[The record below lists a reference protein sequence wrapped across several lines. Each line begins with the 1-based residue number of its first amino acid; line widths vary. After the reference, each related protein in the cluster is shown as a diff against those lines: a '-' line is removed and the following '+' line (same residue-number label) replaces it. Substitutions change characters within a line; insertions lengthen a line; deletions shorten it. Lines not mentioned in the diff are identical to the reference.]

1 MTAEA
6 GRPEEQVR
14 RQDAEPNVWALVWF
28 MGNLVALL
36 CLCRLALELLEKIAG
51 KLFTFF
57 AWIRTKCQTCRGAP
71 RLDGTSATAQ
81 EQHNPLQGERTS
93 LGTALAP
100 ADHCVQ
106 GACIGIDVC
115 GISAPEQSANPG
127 GSR

>member
-51 KLFTFF
+51 KLFTFLLGSEPNVRP
-57 AWIRTKCQTCRGAP
+57 AGERQDW
-71 RLDGTSATAQ
+71 TAQ
-81 EQHNPLQGERTS
+81 ARRHRSNTTLSG
-93 LGTALAP
+93 
-100 ADHCVQ
+100 
-106 GACIGIDVC
+106 
-115 GISAPEQSANPG
+115 
-127 GSR
+127 